1 MKALICSRSGGPEV
15 LQLAEVAPPQLGAD
29 EVKVRVR
36 AVGLNR
42 ADLLQRSGFYPP
54 PAGWDPHRL
63 GLEYAGD
70 VEEVGAHCVLRR
82 PGDRIMG
89 LVAGGACSEF
99 ITVPERET
107 LPVPE
112 RLTHVQAAAIPEAF
126 LTAFRALWGEGELAS
141 GDAVLIRVA
150 TASVGIAA
158 IQLAR
163 LADHVVAG
171 TGRDAARLDLLRDLG
186 LDHPL
191 IEGAPDMARRA
202 QDALGGHAQVIIDLW
217 GGGRLAENL
226 SLLGEE
232 GRLVVVGL
240 LGGSR
245 DTIDL
250 AGLLMRRQSIRTL
263 TMRSQPIERRV
274 ALVRRFERQ
283 ILPVLAEGQLQMPVS
298 RVYLMSN
305 AAQAHHDMARGGHF
319 GKLVLT
325 WAE

>member
-1 MKALICSRSGGPEV
+1 MKALICSRAGGPEV
-15 LQLAEVAPPQLGAD
+15 LQLADVAPPQLGAD

-42 ADLLQRSGFYPP
+42 ADLLQRSGVYPP

-70 VEEVGAHCVLRR
+70 VEEAGPHCVLRR

-112 RLTHVQAAAIPEAF
+112 RLAHVQAAAIPEAF
-126 LTAFRALWGEGELAS
+126 LTAFRALWSEGELAP

-150 TASVGIAA
+150 TASVGMAA

-163 LADHVVAG
+163 LAGHVVAG

-191 IEGAPDMARRA
+191 VEGAPDMVRRT
-202 QDALGGHAQVIIDLW
+202 QDALGGHAQVIVDLW

-226 SLLGEE
+226 SLLAEE

-283 ILPVLAEGQLQMPVS
+283 ILPALAGGRLQMPVA
-298 RVYLMSN
+298 RVYSMSD

-319 GKLVLT
+319 GKLVLA